1 VSLFV
6 SVCVEGLDATGE
18 KDSPFT
24 DGGLWHNPV
33 GSWV

>member
-1 VSLFV
+1 LFV

-24 DGGLWHNPV
+24 DGGL
-33 GSWV
+33 